1 MARWGWDGDGNGMK
15 VQWTGPVPGEGP
27 PRSLRKGK
35 VLSVS
40 RRGNSD
46 SVRNDGEIHVV
57 REEEG
62 TTGRSAYRSSG
73 DIMEQYVGDKGT
85 R

>member
-1 MARWGWDGDGNGMK
+1 MARWGWGWGWNWDESA
-15 VQWTGPVPGEGP
+15 VHRSSPREGP

-57 REEEG
+57 REEEA
-62 TTGRSAYRSSG
+62 TAGRSAYRSSG
-73 DIMEQYVGDKGT
+73 DIMEQYVGDRGT
-85 R
+85 G